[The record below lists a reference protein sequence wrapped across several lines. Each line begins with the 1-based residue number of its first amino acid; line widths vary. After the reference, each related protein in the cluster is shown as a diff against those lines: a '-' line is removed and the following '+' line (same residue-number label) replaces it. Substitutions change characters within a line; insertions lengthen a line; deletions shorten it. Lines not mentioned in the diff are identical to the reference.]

1 MKRIL
6 KYFVNGLLTLI
17 PIFLTVFIVAKTLSF
32 SDNLIG
38 QFLRDYGIDIP
49 GLGLLSALLI
59 ITLVGFLATSW
70 FSSKLFQWIDS
81 LFSGTPLVKTLYS
94 VIKDT
99 IGSFIGEKRSF
110 SKMAM
115 VDLGTGMKVLGFI
128 TSEELER
135 FGLTDYVAVYVQQS
149 MQWAGNLVLVPKDKI
164 TVLDISVEE
173 GMKFLVSAGVAKTK
187 NNASKAKVD

>member
-1 MKRIL
+1 MKKIL

-38 QFLRDYGIDIP
+38 QFFRDYGINIP
-49 GLGLLSALLI
+49 GLGLITALLI
-59 ITLVGFLATSW
+59 ITAVGFLATSW

-81 LFSGTPLVKTLYS
+81 LFSGTPLIKTLYS

-149 MQWAGNLVLVPKDKI
+149 MQWAGNLVLVPKSKI

-187 NNASKAKVD
+187 NNASKAKGD

>member
-149 MQWAGNLVLVPKDKI
+149 MQWAGNLVLVPKNKI

>member
-149 MQWAGNLVLVPKDKI
+149 MQWAGNLVLVPKNKI

-187 NNASKAKVD
+187 YNASKAKVD